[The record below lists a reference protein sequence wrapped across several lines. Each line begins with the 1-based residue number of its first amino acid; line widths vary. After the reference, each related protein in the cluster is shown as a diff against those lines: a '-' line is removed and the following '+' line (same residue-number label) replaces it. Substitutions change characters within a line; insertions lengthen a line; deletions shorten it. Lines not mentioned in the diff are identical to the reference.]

1 MKLAKYLA
9 VAAATALLAL
19 GPAAIADDGK
29 SANGFNESQKKEIR
43 KLVRDYL
50 LKHPEILI
58 EAMAEYRRRQ
68 REKQLLAARAAIK
81 ANRHALLRDKDSVVA
96 GNPKGDIT
104 IVEFFDYRC
113 GFCKRVKAH
122 LDIVVK
128 NDPNVRVV
136 YKEFPILGPA
146 STYAS
151 RAAIASRKQGDD
163 KYRAFHDALMAAREV
178 NPASVLAIAKQVGLD
193 TAKLTKDMRDPKV
206 GEIIRRNHELAEKL
220 GIRGTPAFVIGDE
233 MVPGA
238 IGAAQFATK
247 LAQARAACKKARA
260 PVC

>member
-1 MKLAKYLA
+1 MKITKYIV
-9 VAAATALLAL
+9 VAAAAVSFGLS
-19 GPAAIADDGK
+19 PAARADSGK
-29 SANGFNESQKKEIR
+29 TARGFNESQKKDIR

-50 LKHPEILI
+50 MKHPEVVI
-58 EAMAEYRRRQ
+58 EAMREYQRRQ
-68 REKQLLAARAAIK
+68 REKQLQAARAAIK
-81 ANRHALLRDKDSVVA
+81 DNRNELLRDKDSVVA

-113 GFCKRVKAH
+113 GYCKRVKAH
-122 LDIVVK
+122 LDLVVK

-163 KYRAFHDALMAAREV
+163 KYRAYHDALMAARDV

-193 TAKLTKDMRDPKV
+193 TAKLTKDMNDPKV

-220 GIRGTPAFVIGDE
+220 GIRGTPAFVIGNE

-238 IGAAQFATK
+238 IGAAQFAAK
-247 LAQARAACKKARA
+247 LAQARAACKKDRA

>member
-1 MKLAKYLA
+1 MNITKYLA
-9 VAAATALLAL
+9 AAAAAAVLAL
-19 GPAAIADDGK
+19 GPVAIADDGK
-29 SANGFNESQKKEIR
+29 SAKGFSDKQKNEIR

-50 LKHPEILI
+50 LKNPEVLV
-58 EAMAEYRRRQ
+58 EAMREYQRRQ
-68 REKQLLAARAAIK
+68 REQRLQAARAAIK
-81 ANRHALLRDKDSVVA
+81 DNRNELLRDKDSVVA

-163 KYRAFHDALMAAREV
+163 KYRAFHDALMAARNV

-193 TAKLTKDMRDPKV
+193 TAKLTKDMNDPKIS
-206 GEIIRRNHELAEKL
+206 EIIRRNHALAEKL
-220 GIRGTPAFVIGDE
+220 GIRGTPAFIIGNE

-238 IGAAQFATK
+238 IGAAQ
-247 LAQARAACKKARA
+247 LASKVAEARAACKKERP